1 MTVTVVCNKGHTRP
15 WSDSLLMGSSFI
27 KLMFTILISMNLF
40 ALATFHKNLRR
51 LEHLYVVSSFLIPL
65 VINLTACRH
74 GNSAYL
80 KEETVFITLFAVL
93 MLVSLL
99 MVWEPYSVIEHVEG
113 GMPFFL
119 NITNNTGRHFVR
131 WYFFSCTQYSLICL
145 QCHYLALNCL
155 RYCNTRI

>member
-1 MTVTVVCNKGHTRP
+1 MNGLASFSPHESVSVCHANTLFEHMLFLVIPG
-15 WSDSLLMGSSFI
+15 GSCVYGCQP
-27 KLMFTILISMNLF
+27 
-40 ALATFHKNLRR
+40 
-51 LEHLYVVSSFLIPL
+51 YVVSSFLIPR
-65 VINLTACRH
+65 VINLAACRH

-93 MLVSLL
+93 VLVSLL

-119 NITNNTGRHFVR
+119 NITNNTGRHFMR
-131 WYFFSCTQYSLICL
+131 WYLFSCTQYSLICL